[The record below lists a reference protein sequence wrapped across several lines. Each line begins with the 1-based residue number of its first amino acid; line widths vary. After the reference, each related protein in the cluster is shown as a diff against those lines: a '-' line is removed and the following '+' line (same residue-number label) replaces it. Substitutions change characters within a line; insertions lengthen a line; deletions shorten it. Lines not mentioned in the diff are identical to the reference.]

1 MLTLPAFRE
10 TEYTLHQMNKTA
22 NVLRI
27 ESAAKAHF
35 DTYCAHFEEQGFESR
50 ERRETEF
57 SLFAAYEGKEE
68 CLFLNYFKNTKE
80 LQIVGEKDCRYFE
93 FSGRKGASITT
104 PQVTQLHLTDFG
116 MSYIIRLSDGRF
128 ILIDGGREFEQDADR
143 LYEAL
148 AEQSPRETPVIAA
161 WILTHPH
168 SDHYHCLFPF
178 FARHG
183 EKVKV
188 ERFLKNFCEADD
200 LEHYPKLAKDDDRFD
215 FDASEQTNI
224 PLLNQLIE
232 KSGAALFMPHTGQ
245 TYRIGDAT
253 FEVLASMDDT
263 IHCSQN
269 INASS
274 LVFRMTL
281 ADQIVLWTADAGF
294 SYARLPERYGSYLK
308 SDILQVPHHGFGCGD
323 PMIQIKGFRLIDPD
337 VCLLPVNDYNAYRAF
352 SGFRE
357 GTRYLMEE
365 MGDFEMITGDHT
377 RTLPLPYT
385 ADPKGPEKLMRAF
398 LKGRQ
403 DAGART
409 WVFTNLSTAKAE
421 DFEFSILNTTHLPQT
436 VEIELFFEERAHNIF
451 FIRTDAPACTL
462 RQLSIIDPKAV
473 SSEEVSFNPDS
484 LQSKKIPENALFA
497 ARFICKEPIIISHKE
512 HKETYHSIY

>member
-68 CLFLNYFKNTKE
+68 CLFLNYFKNTGE
-80 LQIVGEKDCRYFE
+80 LQIVSEKDCRYFE
-93 FSGRKGASITT
+93 FSGRKGSALCR
-104 PQVTQLHLTDFG
+104 PQITQLHLCDFG

-128 ILIDGGREFEQDADR
+128 ILIDGGQEFEQDADR

-148 AEQSPRETPVIAA
+148 AKQSPLKTPVIAA

-178 FARHG
+178 FERHN
-183 EKVKV
+183 EKIKV
-188 ERFLKNFCEADD
+188 ERFLLNFCEADD
-200 LEHYPKLAKDDDRFD
+200 LAHYPKLANDDARFEND
-215 FDASEQTNI
+215 KREQTKI
-224 PLLNQLIE
+224 PLLNQLIK
-232 KSGAALFMPHTGQ
+232 KSGAARYMPHTGQ

-274 LVFRMTL
+274 LVLRMSL
-281 ADQIVLWTADAGF
+281 SGQIVLWTADAGF

-308 SDILQVPHHGFGCGD
+308 SDILQVPHHGFGCGE
-323 PMIQIKGFRLIDPD
+323 IKAQIEGFKQIAPET
-337 VCLLPVNDYNAYRAF
+337 CFLPVSDYHAFTSF
-352 SGFRE
+352 SGYRE
-357 GTRYLMEE
+357 GTRFLMEE
-365 MGDFEMITGDHT
+365 LGISELITGD
-377 RTLPLPYT
+377 RTATIPLPYSPRPQS
-385 ADPKGPEKLMRAF
+385 AKRIASEF

-403 DAGART
+403 NCGART
-409 WVFTNLSTAKAE
+409 WVFTNLFTDRAE
-421 DFEFSILNTTHLPQT
+421 DFSFSLLNLTYLPQKVKIDLLFEDRDFTVEGIVCQANPFSITALDLQNASLM
-436 VEIELFFEERAHNIF
+436 IENEFFGN
-451 FIRTDAPACTL
+451 PAFD
-462 RQLSIIDPKAV
+462 Q
-473 SSEEVSFNPDS
+473 
-484 LQSKKIPENALFA
+484 KKIPKSSPFA
-497 ARFICKEPIIISHKE
+497 IRFTCNEPIIISHKE
-512 HKETYHSIY
+512 HKEAYHSVY

>member
-1 MLTLPAFRE
+1 MLTLPAFGE

-27 ESAAKAHF
+27 ESATKAHF

-68 CLFLNYFKNTKE
+68 CLFLNYFKNTGE

-128 ILIDGGREFEQDADR
+128 ILIDGGNRFEADADR
-143 LYEAL
+143 LFEAL
-148 AEQSPRETPVIAA
+148 SKNSPTKTPVIAA
-161 WILTHPH
+161 WIITHPH

-200 LEHYPKLAKDDDRFD
+200 LEHYPKLAIDDDRFD

-232 KSGAALFMPHTGQ
+232 KSGAELFMPHTGQ

-294 SYARLPERYGSYLK
+294 SYARLPERYGAYLK
-308 SDILQVPHHGFGCGD
+308 SHILQVPHHGFGCGE
-323 PMIQIKGFRLIDPD
+323 IKAQIEGFKQIAPET
-337 VCLLPVNDYNAYRAF
+337 CFLPVSDYHAFTSF
-352 SGFRE
+352 SGYRE
-357 GTRYLMEE
+357 GTRFLMEE
-365 MGDFEMITGDHT
+365 LGISELITGDHT

-409 WVFTNLSTAKAE
+409 WVFTNLFTDRAE
-421 DFEFSILNTTHLPQT
+421 DFSFSLLNLTYVPQKVKIDLLFEDRDFTVEGIVCEANPFSITALDLQNASLM
-436 VEIELFFEERAHNIF
+436 IENEFFGN
-451 FIRTDAPACTL
+451 PAFD
-462 RQLSIIDPKAV
+462 Q
-473 SSEEVSFNPDS
+473 
-484 LQSKKIPENALFA
+484 KKIPKSSLFA
-497 ARFICKEPIIISHKE
+497 IRFTCNEPIIISHKE
-512 HKETYHSIY
+512 HKETYHSVY